1 MALQNLSPQSL
12 KSFLTKSNGSVVLWG
27 AGDIGELIKIA
38 FGKAGIKIDF
48 FCDTDERKQNK
59 DYLGIPVISPKK
71 LFSFE
76 NKNTNVFIS
85 CNYVEVLK
93 EQLDDQ
99 NFENVFNCFDI
110 LSKTDFSSIDSIKSI
125 HPLKIE
131 RRIDYYR
138 NMFLKEKYA
147 SSKILHVKS
156 LDIQITE
163 RCSLKCKDC
172 SNLMQYYVKPENSEL
187 DTMLQSIDKFVNAV
201 DEIYELRVLGGDPFM
216 SKDLHKVLDKLKTYE
231 KVKKN
236 CYLYKCKNSS
246 KR

>member
-1 MALQNLSPQSL
+1 M
-12 KSFLTKSNGSVVLWG
+12 
-27 AGDIGELIKIA
+27 
-38 FGKAGIKIDF
+38 
-48 FCDTDERKQNK
+48 
-59 DYLGIPVISPKK
+59 
-71 LFSFE
+71 
-76 NKNTNVFIS
+76 
-85 CNYVEVLK
+85 
-93 EQLDDQ
+93 
-99 NFENVFNCFDI
+99 FNCFDL
-110 LSKTDFSSIDSIKSI
+110 LSKTDFSSVDTIKSI

-187 DTMLQSIDKFVNAV
+187 DTMLQSIDKFVNIV

-231 KVKKN
+231 KVKKIVIYTN
-236 CYLYKCKNSS
+236 AKIRLRFVREVQYLAQMPAYQMRSERQYEKSQTAGNLQMGK
-246 KR
+246 